1 MKLSAQQADVLG
13 CIQDWVISKGY
24 SPSLSEL
31 SRLTGFGNTSVN
43 YALRRL
49 EVKGCLELVY
59 NDDFRLIARGIFLP
73 GQRDSARLSAWESAH
88 QSTPSAAS

>member
-31 SRLTGFGNTSVN
+31 SRLTGFGKTSVN

-49 EVKGCLELVY
+49 EVKGCL
-59 NDDFRLIARGIFLP
+59 
-73 GQRDSARLSAWESAH
+73 
-88 QSTPSAAS
+88 